1 MMPQVHLQEMLDAT
15 TMRAMGLVYLAAL
28 VIGLGI
34 LLVQVA
40 FGGRDGEHGLGHA
53 AGPVDGAAG
62 DASGE
67 DHPLKAGH
75 PGDDGPL
82 AVVFSFRFWIFA
94 FLGFGLSGSLLHF
107 LNLAGAGA
115 VAILASAAGIGSGA
129 FASLVVRA
137 VTRSSASSS
146 VNLSEAVGREARVL
160 VTCEKGRTGQVRIA
174 LRGQSVDLLATTDE
188 EDIARGEPVLIED
201 VRDGVA
207 QISRRPRELDD

>member
-1 MMPQVHLQEMLDAT
+1 
-15 TMRAMGLVYLAAL
+15 MGLVYLASL

-40 FGGRDGEHGLGHA
+40 LGGRDGQHNLDHLTGDVGDAAADPA
-53 AGPVDGAAG
+53 AGHDPIKG
-62 DASGE
+62 
-67 DHPLKAGH
+67 GH

-82 AVVFSFRFWIFA
+82 AVVLSFRFWIFA
-94 FLGFGLSGSLLHF
+94 LLGFGLSGSLLHF
-107 LNLAGAGA
+107 LDLAGAGA

-129 FASLVVRA
+129 FAALVVRA

-160 VTCEKGRTGQVRIA
+160 VACEKGRTGQIRIA

>member
-1 MMPQVHLQEMLDAT
+1 
-15 TMRAMGLVYLAAL
+15 MGLVYLASL
-28 VIGLGI
+28 VIGLGVF
-34 LLVQVA
+34 LVQVA
-40 FGGRDGEHGLGHA
+40 LGGQDGEHGLGHA
-53 AGPVDGAAG
+53 PVDGAAA
-62 DASGE
+62 DPVASH
-67 DHPLKAGH
+67 DLIKAGH

-82 AVVFSFRFWIFA
+82 AMVLSFRFWIFA
-94 FLGFGLSGSLLHF
+94 LLGFGLSGSLLHF

-129 FASLVVRA
+129 FAAIVVRA

-160 VTCEKGRTGQVRIA
+160 VACAKGRTGQVRIA
-174 LRGQSVDLLATTDE
+174 LRGQSVDLLASTDE

-207 QISRRPRELDD
+207 QVSRRPRELDD